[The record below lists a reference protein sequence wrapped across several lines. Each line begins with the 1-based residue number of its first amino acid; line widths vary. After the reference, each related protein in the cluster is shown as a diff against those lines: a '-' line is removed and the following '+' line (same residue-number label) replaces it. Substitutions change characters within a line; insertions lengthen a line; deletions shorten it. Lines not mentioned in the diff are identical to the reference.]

1 VLTEKK
7 TLLTFNNN
15 NNNNN
20 NKRFNIMKKKK
31 CGKMKGN
38 GSNEKS
44 GKMKIVGA

>member
-15 NNNNN
+15 NNN
-20 NKRFNIMKKKK
+20 KRFNIMKKKK
-31 CGKMKGN
+31 SGKMKGN

-44 GKMKIVGA
+44 GEMKIVGA